1 MRLDVETALTE
12 IDAALGGIECQ
23 HCGQPIGASPSA
35 DFCSEGCQQT
45 WHNQHTGTPPT
56 APDGSFAEPRPAR
69 PLGWLGQPPP
79 GAIVRAGHEVLD
91 DVAAFV
97 ARFSVFPSEH
107 CAPTLALWY
116 AHTHASDQFYVT
128 PRLIL
133 DSAEPGSGKTR
144 VLEVAQYLVRAPEM
158 TISATP
164 AALFR
169 LVSMG
174 PITILFD
181 EVDAIFNP
189 KNGGNNE
196 DLRGLLNAGYK
207 RSATIA
213 RCVGDAKN
221 MKVERFPVYA
231 PAALAG
237 IAGAMPATITTRAI
251 TIHMRRRRTDEPVEP
266 FRERHVARQ
275 AQPLREQLTAW
286 IDSTSIQLGDAQP
299 TMPEGVTDRPA
310 EIWEPLL
317 AIADTAGGHWP
328 DTARNAC
335 RHFVFDA
342 GPHITSLGVR
352 LLADLRDL
360 FTRAGTDRMRTTD
373 ILPALCGLDESPWG
387 DLNGKPL
394 DARRLAKELRRYGVG
409 PHDVRMVGGEVVK
422 GYRTAAPDGLADA
435 WERYLPPPTTAAT
448 SATAATPQVNPVAA
462 TARVADT
469 SATPHTAATSLTRH
483 VALVA
488 DVADTGHPAKSAL
501 TSEVAAVAAV
511 ADETGEGGGHCD

>member
-1 MRLDVETALTE
+1 MKPGIGTALTAIE
-12 IDAALGGIECQ
+12 AAPGDHDCRQCSHPVGS
-23 HCGQPIGASPSA
+23 SPSL
-35 DFCSEGCQQT
+35 DFCSEDCQQT
-45 WHNQHTGTPPT
+45 WHEQHAVTPPA
-56 APDGSFAEPRPAR
+56 APAKSLAGTEPAR
-69 PLGWLGQPPP
+69 PLAWLGHSSP
-79 GAIVRAGHEVLD
+79 GVTVRAGHEVLD
-91 DVAAFV
+91 AVAAFV
-97 ARFSVFPSEH
+97 ARFSVFPSKH

-116 AHTHASDQFYVT
+116 AHTHASEQFYVT

-133 DSAEPGSGKTR
+133 DSAEPGSGTTR

-213 RCVGDAKN
+213 RCVGDTKT

-237 IAGAMPATITTRAI
+237 IAGAMPTTITTRAI

-266 FRERHVARQ
+266 FRERHVAQQ
-275 AQPLREQLTAW
+275 AHPLREELATW
-286 IDSTSIQLGDAQP
+286 IESTSTRLGNTHPD
-299 TMPEGVTDRPA
+299 MPEGVTDRPA

-328 DTARNAC
+328 TTARNAC
-335 RHFVFDA
+335 RHFVLDTGA
-342 GPHITSLGVR
+342 HITSLGVR
-352 LLADLRDL
+352 LLADLRQL
-360 FTRAGTDRMRTTD
+360 FTRAGTDKIRTTD
-373 ILPALCGLDESPWG
+373 ILPALCDLDEAPWG
-387 DLNGKPL
+387 DLYGKPL
-394 DARRLAKELRRYGVG
+394 DARRLAKELDRFGVKPG
-409 PHDVRMVGGEVVK
+409 PLKVHGDTLKGYQTGGEH
-422 GYRTAAPDGLADA
+422 GLADA
-435 WERYLPPPTTAAT
+435 WGRYLPEHPSPLGYCGYSGYPAGQAVTDPHPVTGTSVTPPPPVTDPAV
-448 SATAATPQVNPVAA
+448 TPDLSV
-462 TARVADT
+462 T
-469 SATPHTAATSLTRH
+469 HLTRQ
-483 VALVA
+483 V
-488 DVADTGHPAKSAL
+488 T
-501 TSEVAAVAAV
+501 AVTAV
-511 ADETGEGGGHCD
+511 TAPPSPTPGGP

>member
-1 MRLDVETALTE
+1 MKPDIGTALTA
-12 IDAALGGIECQ
+12 INAALGDRDCRQ
-23 HCGQPIGASPSA
+23 CGHPLGASPSP
-35 DFCSEGCQQT
+35 DFCSEDCQHT
-45 WHNQHTGTPPT
+45 WHEQHTGTPLAALAET
-56 APDGSFAEPRPAR
+56 APAR
-69 PLGWLGQPPP
+69 PLDWLGQPSP
-79 GAIVRAGHEVLD
+79 GPVARAGHEVLD

-116 AHTHASDQFYVT
+116 AHTHAVEQFYVT
-128 PRLIL
+128 PRLVL

-144 VLEVAQYLVRAPEM
+144 VLEVAQHLVRAPEM

-169 LVSMG
+169 LVSLG

-266 FRERHVARQ
+266 FRERHIARQ
-275 AQPLREQLTAW
+275 AHPLREQLSTW
-286 IDSTSIQLGDAQP
+286 IDSIGTRLGDAQP
-299 TMPEGVTDRPA
+299 AMPKGVTDRPA

-328 DTARNAC
+328 HTARAAC
-335 RHFVFDA
+335 RHFVLDT
-342 GPHITSLGVR
+342 GPQLTSLGVR
-352 LLADLRDL
+352 LLADLRGV
-360 FTRAGTDRMRTTD
+360 FTGAGTERLRTTD
-373 ILPALCGLDESPWG
+373 ILTALCDLEEAPWG

-394 DARRLAKELRRYGVG
+394 DARRLAKELSRYGVR
-409 PHDVRMVGGEVVK
+409 PHDLRMTGGEVVK
-422 GYRTAAPDGLADA
+422 GYRTAAPEGLADA

-462 TARVADT
+462 PARVADT
-469 SATPHTAATSLTRH
+469 SATPHTAATGLTRH
-483 VALVA
+483 VAAVA
-488 DVADTGHPAKSAL
+488 DVAAPDGLPRPST
-501 TSEVAAVAAV
+501 EQE
-511 ADETGEGGGHCD
+511 D

>member
-1 MRLDVETALTE
+1 MKPDLSTALTA
-12 IDAALGGIECQ
+12 INAALNDRDCRQCER
-23 HCGQPIGASPSA
+23 PIGASPSP
-35 DFCSEGCQQT
+35 DFCSEDCQHT
-45 WHNQHTGTPPT
+45 WHEQHAETPLAAPT
-56 APDGSFAEPRPAR
+56 EIAPAQ

-79 GAIVRAGHEVLD
+79 GAIMRAGHQVLD
-91 DVAAFV
+91 AVATFLS
-97 ARFSVFPSEH
+97 RFSVFPSEH

-116 AHTHASDQFYVT
+116 AHTHAVEQFYVT
-128 PRLIL
+128 PRLVL

-251 TIHMRRRRTDEPVEP
+251 TIHMRRRRADEPVEP
-266 FRERHVARQ
+266 FRERHIACQ
-275 AQPLREQLTAW
+275 AQPLREQLATW
-286 IDSTSIQLGDAQP
+286 IDSIGTRLSNAQP
-299 TMPEGVTDRPA
+299 TMPEGVTDRSA

-328 DTARNAC
+328 HTARNAC
-335 RHFVFDA
+335 RHFVLNT
-342 GPHITSLGVR
+342 GLPLTSPGVR
-352 LLADLRDL
+352 MLADLRDL
-360 FTRAGTDRMRTTD
+360 YTRHQTDRLPTKI
-373 ILPALCGLDESPWG
+373 ILTELLNLDEAPWG
-387 DLNGKPL
+387 DLQGKPL
-394 DARRLAKELRRYGVG
+394 DARRLSRELCRYGVRPVTFETDEG
-409 PHDVRMVGGEVVK
+409 STK
-422 GYRTAAPDGLADA
+422 GYVTYGTAGGQAQTGLADA
-435 WERYLPPPTTAAT
+435 WSRYLPAIG
-448 SATAATPQVNPVAA
+448 NPGKNGKPAGQPLTDANQLTDPSVSPD
-462 TARVADT
+462 RSV
-469 SATPHTAATSLTRH
+469 SL
-483 VALVA
+483 
-488 DVADTGHPAKSAL
+488 
-501 TSEVAAVAAV
+501 
-511 ADETGEGGGHCD
+511 

>member
-1 MRLDVETALTE
+1 MRPDLATALTAIE
-12 IDAALGGIECQ
+12 DAIGDPPCQ
-23 HCGQPIGASPSA
+23 HCNQPRGTSVSE
-35 DFCSEGCQQT
+35 DFCSEDCQHAWQARRAAA
-45 WHNQHTGTPPT
+45 PPPASGT
-56 APDGSFAEPRPAR
+56 APEESIPETTPTQ
-69 PLGWLGQPPP
+69 PLGWLGPPP
-79 GAIVRAGHEVLD
+79 PTVIVRSGHEVLD

-116 AHTHASDQFYVT
+116 AHTHASEQFYVT

-189 KNGGNNE
+189 KNGGNHE

-237 IAGAMPATITTRAI
+237 IAGAMPTTITTRAI
-251 TIHMRRRRTDEPVEP
+251 TIHMRRRRHDEPVEP
-266 FRERHVARQ
+266 FRERQVAKQ
-275 AQPLREQLTAW
+275 AHPLREQLAAW
-286 IDSTSIQLGDAQP
+286 IDSIVIRLSDAQP
-299 TMPEGVTDRPA
+299 DMPLGVTDRSA

-317 AIADTAGGHWP
+317 ALADTAGGHWP
-328 DTARNAC
+328 NTARNAC
-335 RHFVFDA
+335 RHFVLET
-342 GPHITSLGVR
+342 GPQTTSLGVR
-352 LLADLRDL
+352 LLADLREI
-360 FTRAGTDRMRTTD
+360 FARAGTGRLRTTD
-373 ILPALCGLDESPWG
+373 ILTALCDLDEAPWG
-387 DLNGKPL
+387 DLDGKPL
-394 DARRLAKELRRYGVG
+394 DARRLAKELDRYGVKPAPYKDG
-409 PHDVRMVGGEVVK
+409 NTVK
-422 GYRTAAPDGLADA
+422 GYQTTGARGLTDA
-435 WERYLPPPTTAAT
+435 WDRYLPPQHPSDIGNCGNHGNPAAQPVTDPHPVTDGSVTTPLPVT
-448 SATAATPQVNPVAA
+448 DPSVTPNPSVTA
-462 TARVADT
+462 
-469 SATPHTAATSLTRH
+469 
-483 VALVA
+483 
-488 DVADTGHPAKSAL
+488 
-501 TSEVAAVAAV
+501 
-511 ADETGEGGGHCD
+511 

>member
-1 MRLDVETALTE
+1 
-12 IDAALGGIECQ
+12 
-23 HCGQPIGASPSA
+23 
-35 DFCSEGCQQT
+35 
-45 WHNQHTGTPPT
+45 
-56 APDGSFAEPRPAR
+56 
-69 PLGWLGQPPP
+69 
-79 GAIVRAGHEVLD
+79 LD

-116 AHTHASDQFYVT
+116 AHTHASEQFYVT
-128 PRLIL
+128 PRLVL

-189 KNGGNNE
+189 KNGGNE

-213 RCVGDAKN
+213 RCVGDTKN

-237 IAGAMPATITTRAI
+237 IAGAMPTTITTRAI
-251 TIHMRRRRTDEPVEP
+251 TIHMRRRRHDEPVEP
-266 FRERHVARQ
+266 FRERQVARQ
-275 AQPLREQLTAW
+275 AHPLREQLATW
-286 IDSTSIQLGDAQP
+286 IDSTSPQLGDAQP
-299 TMPEGVTDRPA
+299 DMPEGVTDRPA

-317 AIADTAGGHWP
+317 ALADTAGGHWP

-335 RHFVFDA
+335 RHFVLDT
-342 GPHITSLGVR
+342 GPQPTSLVSDSWPTCGR
-352 LLADLRDL
+352 SS
-360 FTRAGTDRMRTTD
+360 
-373 ILPALCGLDESPWG
+373 PAL
-387 DLNGKPL
+387 
-394 DARRLAKELRRYGVG
+394 AR
-409 PHDVRMVGGEVVK
+409 GGC
-422 GYRTAAPDGLADA
+422 A
-435 WERYLPPPTTAAT
+435 PPTSSPPCAT
-448 SATAATPQVNPVAA
+448 STKHPGVTLRANLSTPGGWRKNSLATASNPDRSRSTATP
-462 TARVADT
+462 
-469 SATPHTAATSLTRH
+469 
-483 VALVA
+483 
-488 DVADTGHPAKSAL
+488 
-501 TSEVAAVAAV
+501 
-511 ADETGEGGGHCD
+511 